1 MKEIIIKYFRGH
13 PLTIN
18 EASNMV
24 IEYMQHIGVKND
36 EVFDW
41 MFSQTNPFSQGLIQH
56 AVNTSAKH
64 LAVKYEIVRLFDKEN
79 KLLMIK

>member
-1 MKEIIIKYFRGH
+1 MKEILFKYFRGQA
-13 PLTIN
+13 LTIK
-18 EASNMV
+18 EASDM
-24 IEYMQHIGVKND
+24 ILEYMQCIEVKND
-36 EVFDW
+36 EVFNW

-79 KLLMIK
+79 KLLMVK